1 MTSFRCGLS
10 LSKSCAKPARMR
22 CAASRCGLSL
32 SKKRAKPA
40 RMRCAASRC
49 GLSLSKKRAKPA
61 RMRYAT
67 SRCGLSLS
75 KSCAKPARMRYATS
89 RCGLSPTKIAKI
101 NAHASKLAGRYFH
114 SFAWL
119 VAYPKYLLSSPSN
132 AFPWRASSR
141 AISCTVS

>member
-10 LSKSCAKPARMR
+10 HSKS
-22 CAASRCGLSL
+22 
-32 SKKRAKPA
+32 RAKPA

-49 GLSLSKKRAKPA
+49 GLLLSKSCAKPARMRYATFRCGLSLSKKRAKPA
-61 RMRYAT
+61 RICYAT

-75 KSCAKPARMRYATS
+75 KSRAKPARIRYATS

-119 VAYPKYLLSSPSN
+119 VAYPKYLLSNPSN

>member
-1 MTSFRCGLS
+1 MTYFRCGLS
-10 LSKSCAKPARMR
+10 LSKSRAKPARMR
-22 CAASRCGLSL
+22 YATSRCGLSL

-49 GLSLSKKRAKPA
+49 GLSLSKSCAKPA
-61 RMRYAT
+61 RIRYAT

-75 KSCAKPARMRYATS
+75 KSRAKPARMRCATS